1 MYSSSKV
8 EFWTLW
14 NAFIQKHRVINSIE
28 MKYLINI
35 YIIDFRKRF
44 VKIFIIKMFYFDII
58 NISREED
65 VYALL
70 KRQLDVSI
78 EDLKTMMKSIDLLL
92 INEYQN
98 HTFVYA
104 SKWFGLVRFRIG
116 FCHTGF
122 NPAVFGFL
130 PNRFGFGSIS
140 IHWKT
145 DWNRQKENTQRY
157 SWSQY

>member
-1 MYSSSKV
+1 
-8 EFWTLW
+8 
-14 NAFIQKHRVINSIE
+14 

-104 SKWFGLVRFRIG
+104 SK
-116 FCHTGF
+116 
-122 NPAVFGFL
+122 
-130 PNRFGFGSIS
+130 
-140 IHWKT
+140 
-145 DWNRQKENTQRY
+145 
-157 SWSQY
+157 